1 MTALTAAY
9 VHSVVIAT
17 FFYAL
22 ACAVSLYGSA
32 MAAYRLM
39 YRRSASTSVMA
50 AILVCNLALLGEI
63 LAFEWGVLGVTAAAC
78 VVGNTLQN
86 ATYHVCMSVFLGFI
100 LYKSWVIALK
110 RRVVGLVSAAIVVVR
125 VVFGVWEAATCRGYL
140 SQDGE
145 CLFDFS
151 KSVFYAYVSI
161 DVAGDLFATVVAVV
175 SCWMDRSTRLSK
187 VLMAENVARSG
198 ISLVQSV
205 VYIWASQYPSTFT
218 FANGI
223 QMVIIAMLL
232 NSEFMLIEARSAA
245 YLESKHG
252 PTVIQME

>member
-1 MTALTAAY
+1 MTALTAGY

-22 ACAVSLYGSA
+22 ACAVGLYGSA
-32 MAAYRLM
+32 MATHRLRC
-39 YRRSASTSVMA
+39 RRSSTPVMA

-110 RRVVGLVSAAIVVVR
+110 RRVVGIVSVAIVVVR

-140 SQDGE
+140 SAEGE

-151 KSVFYAYVSI
+151 KSVFYGYVSI

-223 QMVIIAMLL
+223 QMVIIALLL

-252 PTVIQME
+252 PTVLQME